1 MFESLRNAMGPRS
14 QARLRPL
21 LKQNSF
27 LGRLPDTVFDALMLR
42 GKLKRHAKGEVI
54 YRRDDAG
61 DSLMVLVAGQ
71 LKLTNISTKGKEVVL
86 HFVVPGEAFGEV
98 AALDGKERAANAVA
112 LEASEVLVIQTRD
125 LLPALA
131 THPDAMLEIIRA
143 LCEKVRF
150 GAWLLEDRTLP
161 MRARIA
167 RGLLRLAQQ
176 LGRRRKDGIYVQL
189 AVSQEELGNYFG
201 LARANV
207 SRQLARLK
215 SAHIIK
221 IDAARIVIAD
231 ERKLA
236 ELAEAASSREP

>member
-1 MFESLRNAMGPRS
+1 MGPRS

-27 LGRLPDTVFDALMLR
+27 LGRLPDTVFGALMQR
-42 GKLKRHAKGEVI
+42 GQLKRHPKGDII

-61 DSLMVLVAGQ
+61 DSLMILIAGQ
-71 LKLTNISTKGKEVVL
+71 LKLTNISTRGKEVVL

-98 AALDGKERAANAVA
+98 AALDGRERAVNAVA
-112 LEASEVLVIQTRD
+112 LEASEVLVIHTRD
-125 LLPALA
+125 LLPALTA
-131 THPDAMLEIIRA
+131 HPHAMIEIIRA
-143 LCEKVRF
+143 LCEKARAV
-150 GAWLLEDRTLP
+150 APLLEDRTLP

-176 LGRRRKDGIYVQL
+176 LGRRRKDGIHVRL
-189 AVSQEELGNYFG
+189 AVSQEDLGNYFG

-215 SAHIIK
+215 SANVIK
-221 IDAARIVIAD
+221 IDAARIIITD

-236 ELAEAASSREP
+236 ELAEAAPSRD